1 MLNDFEN
8 LLKISNADW
17 QMSCREKLTVIGL
30 LECLKPK
37 KVIEFGYHRGGATKW
52 LSQFAE
58 KVISVD
64 VNEFVSE
71 ASKKYSNIEP
81 WKCTTGEAIN
91 KIKSDN
97 LSFDL
102 AIIDADHSR
111 IAVANDVSGILPH
124 AEVILMHDSSN
135 PSCRRGMLDALK
147 SQNSH
152 AFYLDFMPSI
162 LKNDG
167 LWGGFAIAWK
177 SENPGPK
184 KEFLGENSSY
194 SIVMWQSI
202 FHFKSRLLQLKHVLL
217 QIEQNCISKLRILAG
232 KILGK

>member
-1 MLNDFEN
+1 MLDLGDKLNIAN
-8 LLKISNADW
+8 PNWL
-17 QMSCREKLTVIGL
+17 MSYREKLAIIGL
-30 LECLKPK
+30 LQCLKPK

-58 KVISVD
+58 KLISVD

-71 ASKKYSNIEP
+71 ASKKYSNVEP
-81 WKCTTGEAIN
+81 WKCTTEEAIK
-91 KIKSDN
+91 KIKVEN

-102 AIIDADHSR
+102 AIIDADHSKK
-111 IAVANDVSGILPH
+111 AVANDVSGIIPH
-124 AEVILMHDSSN
+124 AEVILMHDSFN
-135 PSCRRGMLDALK
+135 PACRRGMLDALK

-162 LKNDG
+162 LKEDG

-177 SENPGPK
+177 SENPGLK
-184 KEFLGENSSY
+184 KEFLGEKSSY
-194 SIVMWQSI
+194 SLVWLQSI
-202 FHFKSRLLQLKHVLL
+202 FHLKSMLLQLKHFLSRV
-217 QIEQNCISKLRILAG
+217 EQSSISKVRIFAG

>member
-1 MLNDFEN
+1 MIELEDKMNITN
-8 LLKISNADW
+8 PNW
-17 QMSCREKLTVIGL
+17 QMSCREKLSLIGL
-30 LECLKPK
+30 LQCLKPK

-52 LSQFAE
+52 LSKFAE
-58 KVISVD
+58 KLISVD
-64 VNEFVSE
+64 VNEFVCE
-71 ASKKYSNIEP
+71 ASKEYTNVEA
-81 WKCTTGEAIN
+81 WRCTTAEAIK
-91 KIKSDN
+91 KIKTDN

-111 IAVANDVSGILPH
+111 RGVTNDVSGILPH
-124 AEVILMHDSSN
+124 TEVILMHDSFN
-135 PSCRRGMLDALK
+135 PACRRGILDALK

-184 KEFLGENSSY
+184 KEFLGEKSSY
-194 SIVMWQSI
+194 SGVWWQSRL
-202 FHFKSRLLQLKHVLL
+202 HFSSKLLQLKHFLS
-217 QIEQNCISKLRILAG
+217 QIWQNIISKLRIFAG

>member
-1 MLNDFEN
+1 MIELEDKLSIDN
-8 LLKISNADW
+8 KDW
-17 QMSCREKLTVIGL
+17 QMSCREKLGMIGL
-30 LECLKPK
+30 LACLKPK

-64 VNEFVSE
+64 VNEFVSD
-71 ASKKYSNIEP
+71 ASTKYSNVEP
-81 WKCTTGEAIN
+81 WNYTTGEAIN
-91 KIKSDN
+91 KIKADN

-111 IAVANDVSGILPH
+111 RAVVNDVSGILPH
-124 AEVILMHDSSN
+124 AEVILMHDSYN

-152 AFYLDFMPSI
+152 AYYLDFMPSI
-162 LKNDG
+162 LKEDG

-184 KEFLGENSSY
+184 KEFLGEKSPNS
-194 SIVMWQSI
+194 VVWLQSI
-202 FHFKSRLLQLKHVLL
+202 FHLKSMLLQLKHFLSRV
-217 QIEQNCISKLRILAG
+217 EQNSISKLHIFAG

>member
-1 MLNDFEN
+1 MIELED
-8 LLKISNADW
+8 KINITNPDW

-37 KVIEFGYHRGGATKW
+37 KVIEFGYHRGGVTKW
-52 LSQFAE
+52 LSQFVE

-64 VNEFVSE
+64 VNEFVSD
-71 ASKKYSNIEP
+71 ASTKYSNVEP
-81 WKCTTGEAIN
+81 WRCTTTEAIN
-91 KIKSDN
+91 KIKLNN
-97 LSFDL
+97 LKFDL

-111 IAVANDVSGILPH
+111 KAVTNDVSGILPH
-124 AEVILMHDSSN
+124 SEVILMHDSFN

-162 LKNDG
+162 LKKDG

-184 KEFLGENSSY
+184 KEFLGEKSSY
-194 SIVMWQSI
+194 SAVWWKSSI
-202 FHFKSRLLQLKHVLL
+202 HFSSKLL
-217 QIEQNCISKLRILAG
+217 QINHFLCQIWENSTSKLRIFAG
-232 KILGK
+232 KILGR

>member
-1 MLNDFEN
+1 MIELEDKMNITN
-8 LLKISNADW
+8 PDW
-17 QMSCREKLTVIGL
+17 QMSCREKLCLIGL

-64 VNEFVSE
+64 VNEFVTE
-71 ASKKYSNIEP
+71 ASKNHANVEP
-81 WKCTTGEAIN
+81 WRCTTGEAIN
-91 KIKSDN
+91 KIKADN

-111 IAVANDVSGILPH
+111 KAVANDVSGILPH
-124 AEVILMHDSSN
+124 TEVILMHDSFN
-135 PSCRRGMLDALK
+135 PACRRGMLDALT

-152 AFYLDFMPSI
+152 SFYLDFMPSI
-162 LKNDG
+162 IKEDG

-177 SENPGPK
+177 SENPGAK
-184 KEFLGENSSY
+184 KEFLGEKSPY
-194 SIVMWQSI
+194 SVVCLQSI
-202 FHFKSRLLQLKHVLL
+202 FHLKSMLLQLKHFISR
-217 QIEQNCISKLRILAG
+217 IEQNSISKLRIFAA